1 MGDGIVTNQ
10 INLSEAKRAL
20 LKKRLRGK
28 KINKDPIIPKRVHQ
42 EAIPLSFAQNRLWFF
57 DQLEKESALYNIPIT
72 LHLTGNLD
80 IKVLEQSINEIIRR
94 HEILRTTFDEVE
106 NKPVQVINGFQKRSI
121 PCSDLTE
128 YRDEVKKLQ
137 MDILIR
143 EEACKPFNLKQGPLF
158 RVNLI
163 KINPY
168 EYVLMLNMHHIISDG
183 WSTGIFTKE
192 LSKLYEDFSNRRS
205 SSLPEL
211 PIQYADFAVWQSE
224 WLQGEVLEKQ
234 LSYWK
239 KQLNGDLPI
248 LNLPTD
254 RPRPARQ
261 TYKGAFID
269 FALSKD
275 LAEKV
280 RNLSQQEGATEFMT
294 LLAVFK
300 TLIYRYTGQEDILV
314 GSPIANRNYEE
325 IENLI
330 GFFVNT
336 LVIRTPINGSMKF
349 RELLAKVREESLESY
364 SHQDFPFE
372 KLVEVV
378 QPNRDMSTSPI
389 FQVMFVLQNASMK
402 NLEMSG
408 IKIEQLEIHSGTS
421 KFDLTLSMIEEETIL
436 SGSIEYNTELFNQDT
451 IEKMIEHFTLL
462 LEGIVENPNQ
472 CLSELPLLT
481 DHEQQMLLEWNETE
495 TEYPKDKCFHE
506 LFEEQV
512 EKTPDAIAVAFEE
525 EKITYREL
533 NNRANQLAHYLQQCG
548 IGTESLVGLYFER
561 SVEMIVGLMGIWK
574 AGAAYV
580 PLDPSYPES
589 RLRYILGD
597 TGIQVLV
604 TNEAL
609 EDWIPKEIK
618 VVCLDRDQAMIS
630 QESILS
636 PKCEVTGENL
646 AYVIYT
652 SGSTGN
658 PKGALV
664 QHHSVINLSHG
675 LQKEVFA
682 HEIPSNMRVGLNAS
696 IAFDASIQQLQM
708 LLYGSSLYIIPNEVR
723 SDPEQF
729 LAYIRENKLEIFDI
743 TPSLLQLLIDGGLL
757 KTCDGVHVPSKVL
770 VGGEAIMPSL
780 WEQLV
785 EADKIDFYNV
795 YGPTECTVDA
805 TCYHIKKDSK
815 RVTIGRPLP
824 NVQTY
829 VLDRN
834 WLPVPVGVMG
844 ELYIGGAGLARGYL
858 NRPELTSERFIPHP
872 FKEGERLY
880 RTGDLVRYLPDGNI
894 DYQGRM
900 DNQVKI
906 RGFRIELGEIE
917 SVLGEHQAVQET
929 VVMARIDKET
939 KDKYLVGYVIPKRE
953 HELSVLELRNYMKE
967 KLPAYMIPTAFVL
980 IDSFPLNSNGKVDKK
995 LLPES
1000 NQTNLELEVTYVGPR
1015 SPIEEL
1021 LVDIWSEIL
1030 KIKKIGI
1037 YD

>member
-1 MGDGIVTNQ
+1 MGDGMVTNQ
-10 INLSEAKRAL
+10 KNLSEAKRAL

-28 KINKDPIIPKRVHQ
+28 KINNDPIIPKRVHQ

-121 PCSDLTE
+121 LCSDLTE

-158 RVNLI
+158 RVNLL
-163 KINPY
+163 KINSY

-192 LSKLYEDFSNRRS
+192 LSILYEDFSNQRS

-211 PIQYADFAVWQSE
+211 PIQYADFAVWQRE

-254 RPRPARQ
+254 RPRSAKQ

-280 RNLSQQEGATEFMT
+280 RNLSQQEGVTEFMT

-336 LVIRTPINGSMKF
+336 LVIRTPINGNMKF
-349 RELLAKVREESLESY
+349 RELLANIREESLESY

-372 KLVEVV
+372 KLVEVL

-421 KFDLTLSMIEEETIL
+421 KFDLTLSMMEEETIL

-472 CLSELPLLT
+472 CLIELPLLT
-481 DHEQQMLLEWNETE
+481 DYEQQMLLEWNKTE
-495 TEYPKDKCFHE
+495 TEYPKDECVHQ
-506 LFEEQV
+506 LFQGQV
-512 EKTPDAIAVAFEE
+512 ELYPDTIAV
-525 EKITYREL
+525 TYEDKHISYSEL
-533 NNRANQLAHYLQQCG
+533 NYKANQLAHYLKRFG
-548 IGTESLVGLYFER
+548 VGPDVLVGIHMER
-561 SVEMIVGLMGIWK
+561 SVDMIIGLLGILK
-574 AGAAYV
+574 AGGAYV
-580 PLDPSYPES
+580 PLDTTYPKE
-589 RLRYILGD
+589 RL
-597 TGIQVLV
+597 
-604 TNEAL
+604 AFML
-609 EDWIPKEIK
+609 EDSKVPILLTQERLVEGLPEHNSKIVSIDTDWINISKESSRN
-618 VVCLDRDQAMIS
+618 LDVNTT
-630 QESILS
+630 
-636 PKCEVTGENL
+636 PENL
-646 AYVIYT
+646 AYIIYT
-652 SGSTGN
+652 SGSTGR
-658 PKGALV
+658 PKGVCVPHKAINRLV
-664 QHHSVINLSHG
+664 CNTNYVTFQHSFKVA
-675 LQKEVFA
+675 QA
-682 HEIPSNMRVGLNAS
+682 SNTS
-696 IAFDASIQQLQM
+696 FDAATFEIWGALLNGAELIGITKDIILSPRSFAEEIKNQGINILFLTPALFNQIVSEVPTAFQSIQYVVLGGDVIDPKAIKQVFK
-708 LLYGSSLYIIPNEVR
+708 YGS
-723 SDPEQF
+723 PE
-729 LAYIRENKLEIFDI
+729 N
-743 TPSLLQLLIDGGLL
+743 LLNG
-757 KTCDGVHVPSKVL
+757 
-770 VGGEAIMPSL
+770 
-780 WEQLV
+780 
-785 EADKIDFYNV
+785 
-795 YGPTECTVDA
+795 YGPTENT
-805 TCYHIKKDSK
+805 TFSTWYSIQETLEEGK
-815 RVTIGRPLP
+815 TIPIGRPIS
-824 NVQTY
+824 NTQTY
-829 VLDRN
+829 ILDN
-834 WLPVPVGVMG
+834 KLQLVPIGIPG
-844 ELYIGGAGLARGYL
+844 ELYVGGEGVARGYL
-858 NRPELTSERFIPHP
+858 NQPELTEEKFILNP
-872 FKEGERLY
+872 FVSDSKARLY
-880 RTGDLVRYLPDGNI
+880 KTGDLVRYLPDGNI
-894 DYQGRM
+894 EFLGRI

-906 RGFRIELGEIE
+906 RGFRIELFEIE
-917 SVLGEHQAVQET
+917 SILGEHQAVQET

-939 KDKYLVGYVIPKRE
+939 KDKYLVGYVILKQE
-953 HELSVLELRNYMKE
+953 YELSVFELRNYLKE
-967 KLPAYMIPTAFVL
+967 
-980 IDSFPLNSNGKVDKK
+980 
-995 LLPES
+995 
-1000 NQTNLELEVTYVGPR
+1000 
-1015 SPIEEL
+1015 
-1021 LVDIWSEIL
+1021 
-1030 KIKKIGI
+1030 
-1037 YD
+1037 

>member
-1 MGDGIVTNQ
+1 MGDAMVTNQ
-10 INLSEAKRAL
+10 KNLSEAKRAL

-28 KINKDPIIPKRVHQ
+28 KINNDPIIPKRVHQ

-121 PCSDLTE
+121 LCSDLTE

-158 RVNLI
+158 RVNLL
-163 KINPY
+163 KINSY

-192 LSKLYEDFSNRRS
+192 LSILYEDFSNQRS

-211 PIQYADFAVWQSE
+211 PIQYADFAVWQRE

-254 RPRPARQ
+254 RPRSAKQ

-336 LVIRTPINGSMKF
+336 LVIRTPINGNMKF
-349 RELLAKVREESLESY
+349 RELLANIREESLESY

-372 KLVEVV
+372 KLVEVL

-421 KFDLTLSMIEEETIL
+421 KFDLTLSMMEEETIL

-506 LFEEQV
+506 LFEKQV

-525 EKITYREL
+525 ETISFREL

-548 IGTESLVGLYFER
+548 IGTESLVGLCFER
-561 SVEMIVGLMGIWK
+561 SVEMIVGIIGIWK

-580 PLDPSYPES
+580 P
-589 RLRYILGD
+589 
-597 TGIQVLV
+597 
-604 TNEAL
+604 
-609 EDWIPKEIK
+609 
-618 VVCLDRDQAMIS
+618 
-630 QESILS
+630 
-636 PKCEVTGENL
+636 
-646 AYVIYT
+646 
-652 SGSTGN
+652 
-658 PKGALV
+658 
-664 QHHSVINLSHG
+664 
-675 LQKEVFA
+675 
-682 HEIPSNMRVGLNAS
+682 
-696 IAFDASIQQLQM
+696 
-708 LLYGSSLYIIPNEVR
+708 
-723 SDPEQF
+723 
-729 LAYIRENKLEIFDI
+729 
-743 TPSLLQLLIDGGLL
+743 
-757 KTCDGVHVPSKVL
+757 
-770 VGGEAIMPSL
+770 
-780 WEQLV
+780 
-785 EADKIDFYNV
+785 
-795 YGPTECTVDA
+795 
-805 TCYHIKKDSK
+805 
-815 RVTIGRPLP
+815 
-824 NVQTY
+824 
-829 VLDRN
+829 
-834 WLPVPVGVMG
+834 
-844 ELYIGGAGLARGYL
+844 
-858 NRPELTSERFIPHP
+858 
-872 FKEGERLY
+872 
-880 RTGDLVRYLPDGNI
+880 
-894 DYQGRM
+894 
-900 DNQVKI
+900 
-906 RGFRIELGEIE
+906 
-917 SVLGEHQAVQET
+917 
-929 VVMARIDKET
+929 
-939 KDKYLVGYVIPKRE
+939 
-953 HELSVLELRNYMKE
+953 
-967 KLPAYMIPTAFVL
+967 
-980 IDSFPLNSNGKVDKK
+980 
-995 LLPES
+995 
-1000 NQTNLELEVTYVGPR
+1000 
-1015 SPIEEL
+1015 
-1021 LVDIWSEIL
+1021 
-1030 KIKKIGI
+1030 
-1037 YD
+1037 